1 MKVEVISIGTEL
13 LMSDVLD
20 INSAYVSRSLQ
31 TVGAELIY
39 KVTVGDNLQ
48 RITEAF
54 LVALG
59 RADVVFAI
67 GGLGTAV
74 NDFTRPAAAIA
85 TGLEYDPEKNIVIGA
100 TPIEV
105 LAGNSAPFFI
115 ENQVSILFCLPG
127 NRREMAY
134 ILETAVF
141 PYLQRQQQLKSGW
154 VLLRTV
160 GLMESSIRQMM
171 SALSL
176 APNQEVSYDSYAG
189 QTNIR
194 LAVEAATEQEIE
206 TELTALNQQV
216 RSQLGDHI
224 FGEGNDRLEVVIF
237 DKLRKN
243 NLRLAVAECHTGQFL
258 SRALAQIPD
267 YGMVVEIFPF
277 DSVKEVFSYL
287 DMSLLDAQDELIRWC
302 RQAAKQLRLKQKVEL
317 GLVLL
322 SNVSQGG
329 VQLSSFLSSEQGVS
343 VTQRSFG
350 GHPENIQQWVCTLGL
365 SHLHRWLLAHAT
377 G

>member
-1 MKVEVISIGTEL
+1 MKVEVVSIGTEL

-20 INSAYVSRSLQ
+20 TNSAYISRSLQ

-39 KVTVGDNLQ
+39 KVTVGDDLE

-54 LVALG
+54 LVALE

-74 NDFTRPAAAIA
+74 NDFTRSAAAAA
-85 TGLEYDPEKNIVIGA
+85 TGLEYDPDENRVIGA

-105 LAGNSAPFFI
+105 MAGYSTPFFI
-115 ENQVSILFCLPG
+115 DTQDSMLFCLPG

-194 LAVEAATEQEIE
+194 LSVEAATEQEIE
-206 TELTALNQQV
+206 TELTELNHQV

-224 FGEGNDRLEVVIF
+224 FGEGNDRLEAVILC
-237 DKLRKN
+237 KLREN
-243 NLRLAVAECHTGQFL
+243 NLRLAVAECNTGQFL
-258 SRALAQIPD
+258 SRVLAQIPD
-267 YGMVVEIFPF
+267 YRTAVETFSF
-277 DSVKEVFSYL
+277 DSADKLLTYL
-287 DMSLLDAQDELIRWC
+287 DMSSLDAQGEFTRWC
-302 RQAAKQLRLKQKVEL
+302 RQAAERLRLKQEVAL
-317 GLVLL
+317 SLVLL

-350 GHPENIQQWVCTLGL
+350 GHPENIQQWACTLGL
-365 SHLHRWLLAHAT
+365 SHLHRWFLAHAT